1 MLKKNLRDKETIYF
15 LVKAD
20 WYSSVYMLHFFCLSI
35 CLWMDMGYYSILA
48 LWTVLNMWTWIY
60 KISLWDPVFNSSA
73 YLFRSRTSRA
83 YGNYIYIFFN
93 NYHTSLLTQMVK
105 NLLVMKE
112 TQVQSLVRED
122 HLERGVTTHSSI
134 LAWRIPW
141 TEEPSKLQ
149 SLGSQRVWYDWATN
163 TFSIN

>member
-1 MLKKNLRDKETIYF
+1 
-15 LVKAD
+15 
-20 WYSSVYMLHFFCLSI
+20 
-35 CLWMDMGYYSILA
+35 MDMGYYSILA
-48 LWTVLNMWTWIY
+48 LWTVLNMWTWVY

-83 YGNYIYIFFN
+83 YGNCIFFFN
-93 NYHTSLLTQMVK
+93 NYHISLLTQMVK

-112 TQVQSLVRED
+112 TQIQSLVRED
-122 HLERGVTTHSSI
+122 HLDRGMTTHSSI

-163 TFSIN
+163 TFFSHTLYPQQLHHFIFLLIGH